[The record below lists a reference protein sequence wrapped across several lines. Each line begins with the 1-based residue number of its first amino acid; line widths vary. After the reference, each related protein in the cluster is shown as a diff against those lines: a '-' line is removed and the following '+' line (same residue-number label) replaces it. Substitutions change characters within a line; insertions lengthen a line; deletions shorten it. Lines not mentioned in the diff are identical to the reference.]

1 MSFFAQ
7 LLAGAASGVGKGMV
21 DQADYNDKLAAQQ
34 ALLQEKQANALQLQ
48 QQRADDRLFQVQ
60 TMAALKGA
68 GGGSDGGD
76 VFARLQAAKTPEEQ
90 QRQLG
95 VISALG
101 GDDAAYLAQEKILG
115 RAPTAEQPADF
126 VGLPGQADIGPDAKV
141 LERVTYD
148 REKGAQAL
156 QRVYALLANKG
167 QTKGHAEG
175 EAQYFTND
183 ARAAA
188 IGQELKRGKTLVEAS
203 ETGARVAD
211 PAEFAK
217 NKVESDKA
225 RNAAERNGLQ
235 RDLAAARRDAADAKA
250 GVKSAADLD
259 KLIVDYEKLKQ
270 DAINAADREAYSAYI
285 LDLRAQKKALSG
297 TPPAQP
303 KPAQWSATVSQPQSG
318 KLPTLDQLRAKHAA
332 R

>member
-21 DQADYNDKLAAQQ
+21 DQADYNDKLTAQQ

-48 QQRADDRLFQVQ
+48 QQRADDRLFQAQ
-60 TMAALKGA
+60 TLAALKGE
-68 GGGSDGGD
+68 GGGSGGGD
-76 VFARLQAAKTPEEQ
+76 VFARLMAAKTPEEQ

-115 RAPTAEQPADF
+115 RAPTTERPADF
-126 VGLPGQADIGPDAKV
+126 VGMPGQADIGPDAKV

-175 EAQYFTND
+175 EAQYFAND
-183 ARAAA
+183 ARATAM
-188 IGQELKRGKTLVEAS
+188 GQELQKGKTLVQAS

-211 PAEFAK
+211 PATYDK
-217 NKVESDKA
+217 NKTNAERVAASE
-225 RNAAERNGLQ
+225 RNANLRTNATNDAAALRHTATQ
-235 RDLAAARRDAADAKA
+235 VRDLEKQVIDLMKMA
-250 GVKSAADLD
+250 GDYNIDKTVQKQAADL
-259 KLIVDYEKLKQ
+259 LPIKQ
-270 DAINAADREAYSAYI
+270 AELNAIKTKPS
-285 LDLRAQKKALSG
+285 
-297 TPPAQP
+297 TPAQP
-303 KPAQWSATVSQPQSG
+303 KPAQFSATASQP
-318 KLPTLDQLRAKHAA
+318 PTKGTSVRDMIRAKGY
-332 R
+332 